1 MTAVFEKIAE
11 MSLTASA
18 VVLVVLVIRLL
29 LKKAPR
35 KYSYALWAAAAF
47 RLVCPVSF
55 RSVFSI
61 FTLTQSVKLPEGG
74 QGIEAPPVTT
84 VAPNVMVTTPPA
96 VSMPPAAVTV
106 PPSVTVMPPA
116 VTEPIAPPVSFWDVA
131 AVIWLVVLAG
141 LLIYGAVSY
150 VRMRRRMASAIL
162 LEGNVYR
169 SDRVRSPFI
178 LGFVRPKI
186 YLPFGLTAEQQTYVL
201 AHERYHI
208 RRLDHIV
215 RPVAFLI
222 LCVHWFNPLVWLAYY
237 LMGRDMEMSC
247 DEKVLGGADNIR
259 KAYSLTLLSFAA
271 NRRFP
276 SPSPLAFGET
286 GVKSRIK
293 NVLNWKKPA
302 LWVTIIAV
310 IVVIAVILVCA
321 ADPREPSDG
330 ITREQEGEYR
340 TVECIY
346 LTPLSSYYAPDGD
359 DGYDYTITS
368 NHVTRG
374 DQQLKVTSDWEEL
387 TEDRWNDMDFLF
399 RESVLKE
406 RVGGYRTQRILTL
419 SNDWYL
425 MEMDGEL
432 WIAQLSQDPNSRTYF
447 WSIYRMEKEGETTG
461 EPVAK
466 WMSTVTAEDITRIE
480 ADSEGTS
487 SVIYSG
493 ENKYLDPLGNQKAQA
508 LVKKLNALPEEALK
522 EAGSEEWRIALTVEC
537 GRERYILRL
546 SDDGVGLSHGE
557 SVWIVD
563 SGELDTMVRGLAAD
577 ALGWDLVYR
586 WERYATAECL
596 YLDPASSVAFTNLWG
611 KGTPH
616 QIGPTHIIAYAS
628 FDIYFSFPKRMG
640 AWEPVSEERWES
652 MFTGEHPLP
661 YSALSDPMIRSAGQ
675 GTWLMRTGE
684 KLWLLDM
691 NDGDPDKV
699 WAVFRLE
706 RAPEASFEA
715 PTGWF
720 RTTECVYMSPL
731 SSSIPMNGDSGF
743 TYGIEGDALTLVHNG
758 SRPTLGDSTGHS
770 YSYRAESSWQELTEE
785 MWREMTEGT
794 LFLSGGDLWDT
805 IGQYGQRYIRRYE
818 AGCFLLSLD
827 GEVWV
832 GESNAHPNGEQ
843 YLWDLWRLTPADAP
857 EITVEKKAAFTA
869 DLNHDGAVEFLNV
882 TYDHVNETYKLTV
895 SESIGMNVLLEW
907 EFHRMGTLNA
917 GYYLYSREGKDYL
930 LWWEP
935 YCQQGVWHLFYEV
948 FSFGEGGSHV
958 ELASGVRQYDAS
970 HIGMEHLTADLEDL
984 RAFEREINALLANSV
999 PLLVNQT
1006 AEGGGILIGGQ
1017 GGPILWTSPADDWEA
1032 RRQYEQ
1038 EKQTAR
1044 EKATL
1049 AVWPLNDLTVT
1060 LLKADESDDPF
1071 YTLDVFGSNDY
1082 FFWETQFHRLNHN
1095 LLYFRYEEGGV
1106 QYLMELSVGGGQGT
1120 GIWSYRVFSVL
1131 PESLEILRENSLT
1144 YDAAHYHT
1152 MLTVDTAALRAFEAE
1167 VNGLLERA
1175 VLIGGVDDSKLV
1187 YNTPDKIDT
1196 VYRMDTGM
1204 AELIEGNQAKEKGY
1218 VAETAWDDL
1227 PEFVRESIL
1236 SEVKKLGTDREGIL
1250 AVEYFNLGTA
1260 SLTMEN
1266 TLWRVTWLS
1275 PTAEPQYAKQM
1286 FYIGFHRDW
1295 DDASQ
1300 QEYCLGTMTGSALV
1314 SAHGPFPPEDETP
1327 FREAL
1332 QDLFDRWRTNHTCLC
1347 GSGPD

>member
-1 MTAVFEKIAE
+1 MADLLKQLLE
-11 MSLTASA
+11 MSGTASA
-18 VVLVVLVIRLL
+18 VILVVLVIRLL

-61 FTLTQSVKLPEGG
+61 FALTEGVKLPGG
-74 QGIEAPPVTT
+74 QTGPVPPVTAGT
-84 VAPNVMVTTPPA
+84 PATFAPDVIATAPPA
-96 VSMPPAAVTV
+96 VTAAPPAAVTA
-106 PPSVTVMPPA
+106 PPAISVTPPA
-116 VTEPIAPPVSFWDVA
+116 VTEPITSVVSVWDVA
-131 AVIWLVVLAG
+131 SVVWLVVLAG

-150 VRMRRRMASAIL
+150 VRLRRRMANAIL

-178 LGFVRPKI
+178 LGFIRPKI

-201 AHERYHI
+201 AHEGYHI

-293 NVLNWKKPA
+293 NVLNWKRPR
-302 LWVTIIAV
+302 LWVTA
-310 IVVIAVILVCA
+310 AALILVAAVLVSCA
-321 ADPREPSDG
+321 ADPA
-330 ITREQEGEYR
+330 EQTGAR
-340 TVECIY
+340 V
-346 LTPLSSYYAPDGD
+346 
-359 DGYDYTITS
+359 
-368 NHVTRG
+368 
-374 DQQLKVTSDWEEL
+374 WE
-387 TEDRWNDMDFLF
+387 
-399 RESVLKE
+399 
-406 RVGGYRTQRILTL
+406 
-419 SNDWYL
+419 
-425 MEMDGEL
+425 
-432 WIAQLSQDPNSRTYF
+432 
-447 WSIYRMEKEGETTG
+447 
-461 EPVAK
+461 

-480 ADSEGTS
+480 AESEGTS

-563 SGELDTMVRGLAAD
+563 SGELDTVVRGLAAD

-586 WERYATAECL
+586 WERYETAECL

-616 QIGPTHIIAYAS
+616 QIGPTHIIAYAG
-628 FDIYFSFPKRMG
+628 FDIYFSFPMRMG
-640 AWEPVSEERWES
+640 AWESVSEERWES

-675 GTWLMRTGE
+675 GTWLMQTGE

-731 SSSIPMNGDSGF
+731 SSSIPMNGDSGY
-743 TYGIEGDALTLVHNG
+743 TYGIEGDALTVVHDG

-770 YSYRAESSWQELTEE
+770 YSYRAEGGWQELTEE

-794 LFLSGGDLWDT
+794 LFLSGSDLWDT
-805 IGQYGQRYIRRYE
+805 VGQYGQRYIRRYE

-843 YLWDLWRLTPADAP
+843 YLWDLYRLTPADAP
-857 EITVEKKAAFTA
+857 TITVENKAAFTA
-869 DLNHDGAVEFLNV
+869 DLNHDGSVEFLNV
-882 TYDHVNETYKLTV
+882 TYDHVNETYKLAV
-895 SESIGMNVLLEW
+895 VESLGMNVLLEW
-907 EFHRMGTLNA
+907 EFHRMENLNA

-935 YCQQGVWHLFYEV
+935 YCQQGVWKLYYEV
-948 FSFGEGGSHV
+948 ISFDEKGGFVVLEQDERNYDDSH
-958 ELASGVRQYDAS
+958 LGDS
-970 HIGMEHLTADLEDL
+970 HLTADLDDL
-984 RAFEREINALLANSV
+984 RAFEWEINSLLAHSV
-999 PLLVNQT
+999 PVLVNQT
-1006 AEGGGILIGGQ
+1006 ADGGGILIGGQ

-1049 AVWPLNDLTVT
+1049 AVWLLNDLTVT

-1082 FFWETQFHRLNHN
+1082 FYWETQFHRLNHN
-1095 LLYFRYEEGGV
+1095 LLYFRYEEGGT
-1106 QYLMELSVGGGQGT
+1106 QYLMELSVGGGQGV
-1120 GIWSYRVFSVL
+1120 GIWSYRIFTVL
-1131 PESLEILRENSLT
+1131 PESLEILREKEL
-1144 YDAAHYHT
+1144 YFDAATYEA

-1175 VLIGGVDDSKLV
+1175 VLIGGVDHSKLV
-1187 YNTPDKIDT
+1187 YNTPDKIT
-1196 VYRMDTGM
+1196 AVYRMDTGM
-1204 AELIEGNQAKEKGY
+1204 AALIEARQAEAAEPQPTPAPTPEPTAPPEEPTFTVNGNEMSSFVVGEIMGKAFEAA
-1218 VAETAWDDL
+1218 AEAGLSFADL
-1227 PEFVRESIL
+1227 EIGAIECID
-1236 SEVKKLGTDREGIL
+1236 LGMAG
-1250 AVEYFNLGTA
+1250 
-1260 SLTMEN
+1260 LTMEN
-1266 TLWRVTWLS
+1266 TLYRITCAS
-1275 PTAEPQYAKQM
+1275 PSTGKSLTLCV
-1286 FYIGFHRDW
+1286 GFHRDW
-1295 DDASQ
+1295 NGSEEK
-1300 QEYCLGTMTGSALV
+1300 EYCLGTVT
-1314 SAHGPFPPEDETP
+1314 EDIIQNHYSYLEGAD
-1327 FREAL
+1327 RYRASL
-1332 QDLFDRWRTNHTCLC
+1332 QDLFDRWRASNTCLC
-1347 GSGPD
+1347 GDDPV